1 MNKTEDPLRPGVSS
15 TASIR
20 VSVGCAL
27 TTNVLA
33 VGADLKNTI
42 ALGRGSEIRITAV
55 HGDLVDSSSYRR
67 FHASMDAIHAGGEDD
82 ACVVA
87 HDLHPTYLSATFA
100 RRLARQKVAIQHHH
114 AHAVSCATDSGVP
127 LPVVGIVCD
136 GTGYGTDGA
145 IWGGEVLLCHADSFR
160 RVAHLDYFPLPG
172 GDAAATWTWRPAL
185 GILRAAL
192 PDRWHS
198 LEVGAL
204 AEVPSA
210 ERRIV
215 ERQLDAGLN
224 TPNTSSLGRLFD
236 AVACITGLCLQN
248 DFEGKAAIA
257 LQTAAEPRWS
267 REDVIA
273 EAYPYEVLRE
283 ADGPV
288 RIDWRAMIRA
298 IVADM
303 YAKRD
308 VNLIA
313 SRFHATVVAMLASAA
328 KQAARESGVPR
339 VALSGGCFHNMLLRT
354 GLQDV
359 LEAEGHTVALH
370 ERVSCG
376 DAGLSLG
383 QAVIAAAVTGQSQE
397 SNSGKED

>member
-1 MNKTEDPLRPGVSS
+1 MRLGSPM
-15 TASIR
+15 
-20 VSVGCAL
+20 

-42 ALGRGSEIRITAV
+42 ALGHGSEIRITAV
-55 HGDLVDSSSYRR
+55 HGDLADSSSYRR

-100 RRLARQKVAIQHHH
+100 RRLTRQKVAIQHHH

-127 LPVVGIVCD
+127 LPIVGIVCD

-145 IWGGEVLLCHADSFR
+145 IWGGEVLLCHAESFR
-160 RVAHLDYFPLPG
+160 RIAHLDYFPLPG

-185 GILRAAL
+185 ALLRAAL

-204 AEVPSA
+204 ADVPSA

-224 TPNTSSLGRLFD
+224 TPRSSSLGRLFD
-236 AVACITGLCLQN
+236 AVACITGLCLHN

-257 LQTAAEPRWS
+257 LQAAAEPQWGS
-267 REDVIA
+267 EDVIA
-273 EAYPYEVLRE
+273 EAYPYEILRE
-283 ADGPV
+283 TDGPA
-288 RIDWRAMIRA
+288 RIDWRPMIRA

-303 YAKRD
+303 YARLD
-308 VNLIA
+308 VSLIA
-313 SRFHATVVAMLASAA
+313 VRFHSTVVAMLASAA
-328 KQAARESGVPR
+328 EQAARESGFHR
-339 VALSGGCFHNMLLRT
+339 VALSGGCFHNVLLRA
-354 GLQDV
+354 GLRDV

-370 ERVSCG
+370 DRVSCG

-383 QAVIAAAVTGQSQE
+383 QAVIAAAVTGQSRE
-397 SNSGKED
+397 SDSGKED